1 MAIGLEYGLM
11 IKLVLAVI
19 LGGIIG
25 IERERNHKP
34 AGIRTHM
41 LVAMGSCLFTIASI
55 SFGDD
60 PSKIA
65 AGIVTGIG
73 FIGAGTIIAEK
84 GDKIVGITTAASL
97 WTTASIGLLVAL
109 DEYLLAGFASI
120 LIIAILLTEHLVRK
134 LCIK

>member
-1 MAIGLEYGLM
+1 M
-11 IKLVLAVI
+11 LVAYEPLIQLFVSVI

-25 IERERNHKP
+25 IEREKNHKP

-41 LVAMGSCLFTIASI
+41 LVCMGSCLFTIASL
-55 SFGDD
+55 SFGSD

-65 AGIVTGIG
+65 AGILTGIG

-97 WTTASIGLLVAL
+97 WTTSAIGLLVGIN
-109 DEYLLAGFASI
+109 DYVLAAFASI
-120 LIIAILLTEHLVRK
+120 LVIIILLFEHIIKK
-134 LCIK
+134 LIK